1 MPVSIRI
8 AVRWLPV
15 MALLGGLLLA
25 AAAPARANDYPT
37 EASADYVFGCMASN
51 GETQDALKKCSCS
64 IDVIAS
70 ILPYEEYVKAETVL
84 RMRQMPGGGDKMELF
99 RDTAVAK
106 DTVDKLKQAQTEA
119 EVRCF

>member
-1 MPVSIRI
+1 M
-8 AVRWLPV
+8 ANLTRW
-15 MALLGGLLLA
+15 MFAALGAAGLLVA
-25 AAAPARANDYPT
+25 AGVPARANDYPT
-37 EASADYVFGCMASN
+37 EATADYVFGCMASN

-70 ILPYEEYVKAETVL
+70 ILPYDDYVKAATVL
-84 RMRQMPGGGDKMELF
+84 SLRQVPGGGEKMELF

-106 DTVDKLKQAQTEA
+106 DAVDKLKRAQTEA

>member
-1 MPVSIRI
+1 MPASILILARSLGAAL
-8 AVRWLPV
+8 AVC
-15 MALLGGLLLA
+15 LLLFA
-25 AAAPARANDYPT
+25 KAAPAHANDYPT

-51 GETQDALKKCSCS
+51 GETQDTLKKCSCS

-84 RMRQMPGGGDKMELF
+84 RMRQVAGGGEKMELF
-99 RDTAVAK
+99 RDTQVAK
-106 DTVDKLKQAQTEA
+106 DAVDRLKRAQTEA